1 METESLKI
9 NIDGKEYEVKPG
21 NNLLQTCLALGF
33 DIPYFCFHPAMG
45 SVGACRQCAVK
56 KFANAEDKRGKIV
69 MSCMEPVTE
78 GLIISTTDPEVKA
91 FRAAVIESLM
101 TNHPHDCPI
110 CDEGGECHLQDMT
123 VMTGHA
129 YRRFEFRKR
138 TYNNQY
144 LGPFIHHEMNRCIQ
158 CYRCVRFYRDYAG
171 GNDFDVMG
179 SANRV
184 YFGRFQEG
192 TLESEF
198 SGNLVEVCPT
208 GVFTDKP
215 LKDHYT
221 RKWDLTNAPSVCIHC
236 SLGCNT
242 IIGER
247 YGTVRRVLSRY
258 NGEVNGYFLCDRGRF
273 GYDFLN
279 SQGRIKKIMAK
290 VEGQEEPGGI
300 NEEEYRALA
309 GKMLNNRKL
318 AGIGSPRASLEAN
331 FALETLVG
339 TKNFFHGISGEQF
352 RLVDAALKILNSTT
366 VHSPSLKE
374 IEKHDA
380 ILILGEDLTN
390 TAPMLALAVRQ
401 ALRNKSFEKASAA
414 GIPLWNDAPVRDLA
428 QATRSPLFIASPC
441 STKLDDV
448 AEGIFRAAPAE
459 ISRLGFTIA
468 SLIDRSAPGPE
479 KTSGT
484 MIKTAK
490 TIASSLINAENPLII
505 TGLQSNDILLL
516 NSVANIA
523 RALSNAGKIASVSM
537 VFPEANSAGLGLMA
551 GKALDGLKAAALNG
565 EIDTLIILENDLYRR
580 TAREEVDSII
590 DSCKNIIVLDYL
602 ENETTMKAGLL
613 LPSGTFAESTGTIVS
628 NEGRAQRYYRVLPEE
643 GMIRENWKILSE
655 FIEIAARG
663 NDKKWQGFDDIVNS
677 FTETYP
683 LFNKVIDEMPDS
695 GFRLI
700 SEKVARQ
707 SARFSGRTAMNA
719 AREVSEPRPP
729 QDEDS
734 PLTFSMEGFKGVSPS
749 SYLVPYYWAP
759 GWNSVQAMNK
769 YTDEPG
775 GSYISGDPGVLL
787 FNGTTGP
794 VQDFFKEIPGP
805 FIPEK
810 GKLLIVPVSLI
821 FGSEELS
828 SESKPVSEL
837 IPEPFLLINKDDVS
851 TLTLTEDNYTNITI
865 NQINIKLKVRIDYSI
880 PAGIAGL
887 SYMLPGMPYV
897 KLPYLCGIEK
907 AGIQE
912 KKEK

>member
-1 METESLKI
+1 MEPESLKI
-9 NIDGKEYEVKPG
+9 NIDGKDYEVKPG
-21 NNLLQTCLALGF
+21 KNLLQTCLALGF

-56 KFANAEDKRGKIV
+56 KFANADDKRGKIV

-78 GLIISTTDPEVKA
+78 GLIISTADPEVKA

-129 YRRFEFRKR
+129 YRRFDFRKR

-158 CYRCVRFYRDYAG
+158 CYRCVRFYREYAG
-171 GNDFDVMG
+171 GNDLDVMG

-184 YFGRFQEG
+184 YFGRYKEG

-236 SLGCNT
+236 SIGCNT

-247 YGTVRRVLSRY
+247 YGTARRVLSRY
-258 NGEVNGYFLCDRGRF
+258 NGDVNGYFLCDRGRF

-279 SQGRIKKIMAK
+279 SKRRIKKMMAK
-290 VEGQEEPGGI
+290 VEGQEKLAEI
-300 NEEEYRALA
+300 RKEEYNVLA

-339 TKNFFHGISGEQF
+339 RKNFYHGISGEQF
-352 RLVDAALKILNSTT
+352 RLVDAALKIISSTT

-401 ALRNKSFEKASAA
+401 AVRNRSFEKASAA
-414 GIPLWNDAPVRDLA
+414 GIPLWNDAPVRELA
-428 QATRSPLFIASPC
+428 QETRSPLFIASTC
-441 STKLDDV
+441 GTKLDNL
-448 AEGIFRAAPAE
+448 AEDIFRAAPSD

-468 SLIDRSAPGPE
+468 SIIDKSSPGPE
-479 KTSGT
+479 KVSGV

-490 TIASSLINAENPLII
+490 RIVSALVNAENPVII
-505 TGLQSNDILLL
+505 TGLQCNDISLLH
-516 NSVANIA
+516 SAANIA
-523 RALSNAGKIASVSM
+523 LALSNSGKKVSFSV

-551 GKALDGLKAAALNG
+551 GKPLDSLKTAAQNG

-580 TAREEVDSII
+580 TAREEVDSVL

-602 ENETTMKAGLL
+602 ENETTKKAGLL

-643 GMIRENWKILSE
+643 GMIRESWKILSE
-655 FIEIAARG
+655 FIEIAG
-663 NDKKWQGFDDIVNS
+663 SDSSKKWQGFDDIVNS
-677 FTETYP
+677 YTETYP
-683 LFNKVIDEMPDS
+683 VFNKVKDEMPDS

-700 SEKVARQ
+700 GEKVARQ

-719 AREVSEPRPP
+719 ALAVSEPRPP

-734 PLTFSMEGFKGVSPS
+734 PLAFSMEGFNGVSTS

-787 FNGTTGP
+787 FNGKTGP
-794 VQDFFKEIPGP
+794 IHDFFKEIPLP
-805 FIPEK
+805 FIPEI
-810 GKLLIVPVSLI
+810 GKLRIVPVSLI
-821 FGSEELS
+821 FGSDELS
-828 SESKPVSEL
+828 AESEPISGL
-837 IPEPFLLINKDDVS
+837 IPVPFLLINQNDVS
-851 TLTLTEDNYTNITI
+851 ALTITEDNFTNITI
-865 NQINIKLKVRIDYSI
+865 NHLNIKLKVKIDNSI
-880 PAGIAGL
+880 PVGIAGI
-887 SYMLPGMPYV
+887 SSMLPGMPYL
-897 KLPYLCGIEK
+897 KLPELCRIEK
-907 AGIQE
+907 AGT
-912 KKEK
+912 